1 MGKNKIKNRK
11 KNQKKVWSE
20 TKMEPLQKI
29 EEEAEVITDS
39 QRTQIYEMARSVSKE
54 TLEEV
59 CPALLRLA
67 LESEK
72 GKLKNQL
79 GNVIFHLQKNER
91 IETVIGLQKLI
102 DAALIV
108 NSEELFKILESAD
121 EDAQNLAKKIKGVL

>member
-1 MGKNKIKNRK
+1 
-11 KNQKKVWSE
+11 
-20 TKMEPLQKI
+20 MEHIQKI
-29 EEEAEVITDS
+29 EEKVEAITDA
-39 QRTQIYEMARSVSKE
+39 QRAQIYEFAKRMSKE

-72 GKLKNQL
+72 GLLKNQL

-108 NSEELFKILESAD
+108 NPEELFKILEGSD
-121 EDAQNLAKKIKGVL
+121 KDAQELAKKIKSVL

>member
-1 MGKNKIKNRK
+1 MAQI
-11 KNQKKVWSE
+11 S
-20 TKMEPLQKI
+20 KI
-29 EEEAEVITDS
+29 EEKIEQLTDT
-39 QRTQIYEMARSVSKE
+39 QRSEIYEYARRVTHE

-67 LESEK
+67 LNSEK

-91 IETVIGLQKLI
+91 ISTVIGLQKLL

-108 NSEELFKILESAD
+108 APEEMIKILESSEA
-121 EDAQNLAKKIKGVL
+121 DAQELAKKIKSIL

>member
-1 MGKNKIKNRK
+1 
-11 KNQKKVWSE
+11 
-20 TKMEPLQKI
+20 MEHIQKI
-29 EEEAEVITDS
+29 EEEAVGISDA
-39 QRTQIYEMARSVSKE
+39 QRTRIYEFAKRVSKE

-67 LESEK
+67 LDSER
-72 GKLKNQL
+72 GLLKNQL

-108 NSEELFKILESAD
+108 NPEEMFKIFEESD
-121 EDAQNLAKKIKGVL
+121 EDAQELAKKIKGVL

>member
-1 MGKNKIKNRK
+1 
-11 KNQKKVWSE
+11 
-20 TKMEPLQKI
+20 MEPLQKI
-29 EEEAEVITDS
+29 EEEAVGITDS
-39 QRTQIYEMARSVSKE
+39 QRAQIYEFARSVSKE

-59 CPALLRLA
+59 CPALLNIA

-72 GKLKNQL
+72 GALKNQL

-108 NSEELFKILESAD
+108 NPEAMYKILEESD
-121 EDAQNLAKKIKGVL
+121 EDAQELAKKMKAVL

>member
-1 MGKNKIKNRK
+1 MI
-11 KNQKKVWSE
+11 E
-20 TKMEPLQKI
+20 KMEHIQKI
-29 EEEAEVITDS
+29 EEKAEGITDA
-39 QRTQIYEMARSVSKE
+39 QRAQIYEFARGTSKE

-72 GKLKNQL
+72 GALKNQL
-79 GNVIFHLQKNER
+79 GNVIFHLQKTGR

-108 NSEELFKILESAD
+108 APEELYKILESAD
-121 EDAQNLAKKIKGVL
+121 EEAQELAKKVKGVL

>member
-1 MGKNKIKNRK
+1 
-11 KNQKKVWSE
+11 
-20 TKMEPLQKI
+20 MEPLQKI

-39 QRTQIYEMARSVSKE
+39 QRTQIYELARSVSKE

-59 CPALLRLA
+59 CPALLRVA

-79 GNVIFHLQKNER
+79 GNVIFHLQKNDR

-108 NSEELFKILESAD
+108 NPEELFKILESAD
-121 EDAQNLAKKIKGVL
+121 EDAQDLAKKIKKVL